1 MKSQNEMILDY
12 MLDGNRL
19 TAYQALIKFGVSR
32 LAAHVNELNKEIVVN
47 RRNKRIINRFGKVVT
62 ITEYWI

>member
-1 MKSQNEMILDY
+1 MQSQNEMILDY

-32 LAAHVNELNKEIVVN
+32 LAARVNELNN
-47 RRNKRIINRFGKVVT
+47 DT
-62 ITEYWI
+62 

>member
-1 MKSQNEMILDY
+1 MNQNEMILDY

-32 LAAHVNELNKEIVVN
+32 LAARVNELNKEIVIN
-47 RRNKRIINRFGKVVT
+47 RRNKRIINRFGKTVT

>member
-1 MKSQNEMILDY
+1 MSQNEMILDY
-12 MLDGNRL
+12 MLDGHRL

-32 LAAHVNELNKEIVVN
+32 LAARVNELNKEIVVN
-47 RRNKRIINRFGKVVT
+47 RRNKRIINRFGKAVT